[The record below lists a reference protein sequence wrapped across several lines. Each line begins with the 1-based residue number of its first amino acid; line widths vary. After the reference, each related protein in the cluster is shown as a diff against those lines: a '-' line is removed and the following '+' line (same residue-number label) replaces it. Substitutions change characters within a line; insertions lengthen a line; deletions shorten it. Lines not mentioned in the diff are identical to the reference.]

1 MTDTRTF
8 DEKMADPE
16 WRARQ
21 HEVLKHVA
29 NLMRM
34 TGAGQVVNRRLYLEA
49 LQAKDA
55 PMGAQV
61 AFSFDYHWR
70 TAQEAAKGG

>member
-1 MTDTRTF
+1 MTDARTF

-21 HEVLKHVA
+21 HEILKHVA

-49 LQAKDA
+49 LETKDSA
-55 PMGAQV
+55 MREQV

-70 TAQEAAKGG
+70 TAQAAAKSG

>member
-1 MTDTRTF
+1 MTDHRRTF

-34 TGAGQVVNRRLYLEA
+34 TGAGQVVNRRL
-49 LQAKDA
+49 
-55 PMGAQV
+55 
-61 AFSFDYHWR
+61 
-70 TAQEAAKGG
+70 

>member
-1 MTDTRTF
+1 MTDDRTF

-21 HEVLKHVA
+21 HEVLRHVDT
-29 NLMRM
+29 LMRM
-34 TGAGQVVNRRLYLEA
+34 AGPGQFIARRQYLEA
-49 LQAKDA
+49 LEAKDSA
-55 PMGAQV
+55 MRAQV

-70 TAQEAAKGG
+70 TAQEAAK

>member
-1 MTDTRTF
+1 MTDERTF
-8 DEKMADPE
+8 DQKMDDPE

-34 TGAGQVVNRRLYLEA
+34 KGPGQVLNRRLYLEA
-49 LQAKDA
+49 LEAKDP
-55 PMGAQV
+55 PMRAQV

-70 TAQEAAKGG
+70 TEQEAAKGG